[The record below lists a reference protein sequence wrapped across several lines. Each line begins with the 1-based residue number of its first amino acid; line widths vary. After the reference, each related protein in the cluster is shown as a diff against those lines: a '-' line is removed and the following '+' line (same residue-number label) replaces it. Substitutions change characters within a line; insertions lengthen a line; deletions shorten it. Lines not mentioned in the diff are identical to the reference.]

1 MNDQSATVTDSL
13 VGQSIGN
20 YEIKSLLGKG
30 AMGEVYLGEHPQIG
44 RKVAI
49 KVLVSALSASK
60 EMAERFQREA
70 QAVNRMD
77 HPNIIQIFDFGT
89 LPDGRLYYTMEYL
102 KGEELTEIIN
112 NAAPLSLQDTLVLLM
127 QIVAALDAA
136 HSESIVHRDLK
147 PDNIF
152 VVQKGNAKLVKVLD
166 FGIAKLLEP
175 GLNNQHGTATGMIM
189 GTPMYMSPEQ
199 AAGQNEKISM
209 RTDIYALGVI
219 IYQMLSGCLPLQAP
233 STAQLLAMHIT
244 EPPTP
249 LSEVTQGLPEGV
261 CGAVERCLVKEP
273 EDRWASTVEFLDAFK
288 QACMPVPGSTVAHVV
303 RPDLLMTGPGGEVSS
318 IPGFSSVTGPGM
330 SSSIPGRDSM
340 ARSGSEMPPSKSKIG
355 LFLGV
360 GGALLLLAL
369 AGVGGVLYFGG
380 SDEKEVSSENEEP
393 TKPRE
398 AREGGDTEAMGGAG
412 ARKVESFTVKVSSKS
427 PGVKVKVSISG
438 QASFVQ
444 RAPFPIEAKKGDRLM
459 LEAFHTN
466 YENQVK
472 TVIVKEDREVVFQ
485 LDEKKGTRHARRRRR
500 RRRTTSSRGRARR
513 QTRTRTRTTRRPGK
527 TRAGEG
533 TLKPRF

>member
-1 MNDQSATVTDSL
+1 MSDQVATVSDSM
-13 VGQSIGN
+13 VGQRIGN

-89 LPDGRLYYTMEYL
+89 LPDARLYYTMEYL
-102 KGEELTEIIN
+102 KGDELTDIIR
-112 NAAPLSLQDTLVLLM
+112 NAAPLSLQDTLVLLI

-136 HSESIVHRDLK
+136 HQESIVHRDLK

-175 GLNNQHGTATGMIM
+175 GLDNQHGTRTGMIM

-199 AAGQNEKISM
+199 AAGQNEKISS

-261 CGAVERCLVKEP
+261 CGAVERCLAKEP

-288 QACMPVPGSTVAHVV
+288 QACLPVPGSTVAQVV
-303 RPDLLMTGPGGEVSS
+303 RPDLLMTGPSGEVSS

-340 ARSGSEMPPSKSKIG
+340 AQSGAEMPPPKSKLG
-355 LFLGV
+355 LFLSV
-360 GGALLLLAL
+360 GGAVLLLAL
-369 AGVGGVLYFGG
+369 AGVGGFFYFGG
-380 SDEKEVSSENEEP
+380 SDDKGDDKGKEEP

-398 AREGGDTEAMGGAG
+398 ARQGDDTKGMGGAG
-412 ARKVESFTVKVSSKS
+412 AREVESYTVKVSSKT
-427 PGVKVKVSISG
+427 PGVKVKVSITG

-444 RAPFPIEAKKGDRLM
+444 SAPFPIEAKKGDRLI
-459 LEAFHTN
+459 LEAFRTN
-466 YENQVK
+466 FESQVK
-472 TVIVKEDREVVFQ
+472 TVIVKEDREVVFK
-485 LDEKKGTRHARRRRR
+485 LDEKESTRHARRRRR
-500 RRRTTSSRGRARR
+500 RRRNTSSRGRARR